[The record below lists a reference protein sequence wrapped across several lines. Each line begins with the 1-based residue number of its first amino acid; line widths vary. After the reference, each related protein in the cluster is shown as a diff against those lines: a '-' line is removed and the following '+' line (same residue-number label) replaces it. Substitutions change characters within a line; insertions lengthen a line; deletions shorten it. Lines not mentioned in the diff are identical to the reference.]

1 MTVLNGQSSPEAVR
15 DRAGGKAANLHRLA
29 RAGFEVPAWSAV
41 GTDVLAAY
49 RQATGLGRLID
60 AALAGLRGDN
70 RGDIADEAAETI
82 ADEAAE
88 TIADEAAETIADEA
102 AETIADEVAETV
114 RKAFAETELDQPSR
128 DAINRAY
135 ADVGGGAVAVR
146 SSATGEDSVQLSF
159 AGQHDSFLNVTGAD
173 EVAARVRD
181 CWASAWSARS
191 LTYRWLHDLPMYP
204 IEMAVVIQR
213 IVPADT
219 SGVLFTANF
228 LAGRRDEMLI
238 SAVYGLGEGLVSGA
252 VDADTITL
260 DRATATVTAAVVGE
274 KRELVTVA
282 PGGGC
287 RTVEVDPARREELA
301 LAPDQIE
308 RLRATGE
315 RIEALYGAPQDVEWA
330 YAGDRL
336 YVLQSR
342 PITTM
347 PGDGT
352 GEVRI
357 WDNSNIIES
366 YGEVTAPLTFSFARY
381 MYGRVYRECCSLLG
395 VPRSQLELMD
405 EDFSSMLGYF
415 DGRVYYNVLNWSKVI
430 GLLPAYRLNRRI
442 LAVAMGV
449 PETPAE
455 AEHRPRPPRLRFP
468 PAHRPG
474 AGPDRGDLR
483 LVLPHREAVGAEVS
497 WPL

>member
-1 MTVLNGQSSPEAVR
+1 
-15 DRAGGKAANLHRLA
+15 
-29 RAGFEVPAWSAV
+29 
-41 GTDVLAAY
+41 
-49 RQATGLGRLID
+49 
-60 AALAGLRGDN
+60 
-70 RGDIADEAAETI
+70 
-82 ADEAAE
+82 
-88 TIADEAAETIADEA
+88 
-102 AETIADEVAETV
+102 
-114 RKAFAETELDQPSR
+114 
-128 DAINRAY
+128 
-135 ADVGGGAVAVR
+135 
-146 SSATGEDSVQLSF
+146 
-159 AGQHDSFLNVTGAD
+159 
-173 EVAARVRD
+173 
-181 CWASAWSARS
+181 
-191 LTYRWLHDLPMYP
+191 
-204 IEMAVVIQR
+204 EMAVVIQR

-282 PGGGC
+282 PGAGC
-287 RTVEVDPARREELA
+287 HTVGVDPARREELA

-330 YAGDRL
+330 YAGGRL

-366 YGEVTAPLTFSFARY
+366 YGEVTAPLTFGFARY
-381 MYGRVYRECCSLLG
+381 MYGRVYREYCSLLG

-415 DGRVYYNVLNWSKVI
+415 DGRVYYN
-430 GLLPAYRLNRRI
+430 
-442 LAVAMGV
+442 
-449 PETPAE
+449 
-455 AEHRPRPPRLRFP
+455 
-468 PAHRPG
+468 
-474 AGPDRGDLR
+474 
-483 LVLPHREAVGAEVS
+483 
-497 WPL
+497 